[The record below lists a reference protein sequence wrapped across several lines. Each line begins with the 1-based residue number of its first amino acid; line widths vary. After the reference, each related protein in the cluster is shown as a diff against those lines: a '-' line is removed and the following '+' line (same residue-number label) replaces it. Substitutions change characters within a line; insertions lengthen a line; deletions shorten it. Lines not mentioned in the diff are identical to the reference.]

1 MSYVVFISYS
11 TQDMERVEE
20 VQRAL
25 RDSQQVEVFVAEHSV
40 RPGEHLVEKIMQ
52 AIKRCDLFVLL
63 WSKNSEQSQWVI
75 QELGAAAAAD
85 KPIIPIVLDKGV
97 PLPGFA
103 ADLKYIPA
111 YENPLT
117 AFESLKSEILQRAK
131 PLPDA
136 TGLVL
141 LGILLIML
149 LAIYQNGSTST
160 A

>member
-1 MSYVVFISYS
+1 MSYFVFISYS
-11 TQDMERVEE
+11 TQDIERVDE

-25 RDSQQVEVFVAEHSV
+25 LDSQVEVFIAEHSV
-40 RPGEHLVEKIMQ
+40 RPGEHLVDKIMQ

-63 WSKNSEQSQWVI
+63 WSKNSERSKWVL
-75 QELGAAAAAD
+75 QELGAAAAAE
-85 KPIIPIVLDKGV
+85 KLIIPIVLDKEV
-97 PLPGFA
+97 ALPGFA

-111 YENPLT
+111 YEDPLL
-117 AFESLKSEILQRAK
+117 AFETLRSEILQRAK

-149 LAIYQNGSTST
+149 LALYQDDSRS
-160 A
+160 AS